1 MISSRSTAVKARA
14 AIIIS
19 FLLLASFDLSAMSPE
34 ESAKEM
40 ASILTEN
47 LEESPLEIEV
57 RSLLME
63 GTPITS
69 KFADKY
75 LGLLIDRLRRN
86 EEDFVSVKRRE
97 VSEEK
102 VLTRG
107 LSLSQ
112 NMSSENEEVIDA
124 TLSGTY
130 RVSGNKIYI
139 NTRITGELGESISS
153 AESSVLISSLSNPY
167 MPEETTRLKEESSR
181 LQLNK
186 DRIRKDFK
194 VEVDLNRGDGSLYY
208 HGDPFKIHVML
219 EKEAFIRVLYRQ
231 VNGEVVTIYE
241 SDQRVSSDYFHT
253 IPPRGSQ
260 QWEIDC
266 RQEGVGCGTEGVIVI
281 ASTKGFRYHNNI
293 QGSWSLTQMILNTQE
308 KGLKTSS
315 EVSTE
320 FLYLTTTDR

>member
-1 MISSRSTAVKARA
+1 M
-14 AIIIS
+14 
-19 FLLLASFDLSAMSPE
+19 
-34 ESAKEM
+34 
-40 ASILTEN
+40 
-47 LEESPLEIEV
+47 
-57 RSLLME
+57 
-63 GTPITS
+63 
-69 KFADKY
+69 
-75 LGLLIDRLRRN
+75 
-86 EEDFVSVKRRE
+86 RRE

-208 HGDPFKIHVML
+208 HGVPFKIHVML

-231 VNGEVVTIYE
+231 VNGEVVTSMSLIKGYPLITFTR
-241 SDQRVSSDYFHT
+241 SHHVDLSSGRLT
-253 IPPRGSQ
+253 AGRKVWVVGPRGS
-260 QWEIDC
+260 
-266 RQEGVGCGTEGVIVI
+266 
-281 ASTKGFRYHNNI
+281 S
-293 QGSWSLTQMILNTQE
+293 
-308 KGLKTSS
+308 
-315 EVSTE
+315 
-320 FLYLTTTDR
+320 